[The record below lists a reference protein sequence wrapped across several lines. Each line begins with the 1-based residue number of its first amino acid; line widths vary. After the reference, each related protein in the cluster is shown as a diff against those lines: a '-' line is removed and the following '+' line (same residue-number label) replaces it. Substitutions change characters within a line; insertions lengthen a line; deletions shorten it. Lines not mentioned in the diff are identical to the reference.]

1 MSQCVFCEK
10 EIEPGTAAVSV
21 VGGLFPKEDRD
32 FFMVD
37 ETVLS
42 ESYAHLP
49 CLLAVIRKAEQGGR
63 GNVV

>member
-1 MSQCVFCEK
+1 MSVCVLCKK
-10 EIEPGTAAVSV
+10 EIEPGTPTVSV
-21 VGGLFPKEDRD
+21 VGGQFPREEQD

-49 CLLAVIRKAEQGGR
+49 CLLEALSRHGG
-63 GNVV
+63 GG